1 MSDDR
6 SFEYTAPILYFFIG
20 GLVGAGAA
28 LLFAPQSG
36 QATRDQLGRRL
47 REGAESAR
55 ELKEQLVQK
64 SEQLRQGASRLR
76 DKTATALASVGRAT
90 PEEIS

>member
-1 MSDDR
+1 MSDER
-6 SFEYTAPILYFFIG
+6 SFEYTAPLLYFVIG

-47 REGAESAR
+47 RDGAESAR
-55 ELKEQLVQK
+55 ELKDQLVQK
-64 SEQLRQGASRLR
+64 GEQLRQGASRLR
-76 DKTATALASVGRAT
+76 DKTAAALASVSRAT